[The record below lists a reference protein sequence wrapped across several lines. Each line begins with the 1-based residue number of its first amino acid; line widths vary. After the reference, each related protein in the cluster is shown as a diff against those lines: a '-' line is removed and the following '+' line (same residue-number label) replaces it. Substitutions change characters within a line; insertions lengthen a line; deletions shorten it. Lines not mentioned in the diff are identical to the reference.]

1 MAAAVLHAMPGD
13 LSETVRGEFPPVA
26 TRPRGRARE
35 ARRLRRLRYW
45 LRTVAQDL
53 SSAKG
58 IVRCGRRRTFAPGG
72 QGTVEIR
79 LNSETGAA
87 YFAGLLRCGSVWECP
102 VCMHRIQYERAKE
115 LRAVLAANRDRQ
127 GAAYMLTLTLPHD
140 QGDDHRAMRRHVAR
154 AWRYVQTGA
163 PWRRLTRRLALV
175 GSCRALETT
184 HGPHGWHPHLH
195 VLLVLRAGL
204 DAEVQ
209 RELLALVRRR
219 WTDAI
224 TRPNPDGGKQYR
236 PPSLE
241 HGVTL
246 TVSHEDD
253 YLAKLGLADE
263 LAGAAVK
270 RAAADHRTPL
280 EILVGAA
287 RRDPRDRALW
297 VEYARDMR
305 GARKLTWG
313 GSLGTPAGR
322 AAWGLAP
329 DQPDLALAG
338 AEERGPALVVAEL
351 EGKVWDTL
359 VLGDVRLQ
367 LRLLRCA
374 EDLPPPEARDRIA
387 RALLWAAGEE
397 LPPF

>member
-87 YFAGLLRCGSVWECP
+87 YFAG
-102 VCMHRIQYERAKE
+102 
-115 LRAVLAANRDRQ
+115 
-127 GAAYMLTLTLPHD
+127 
-140 QGDDHRAMRRHVAR
+140 
-154 AWRYVQTGA
+154 
-163 PWRRLTRRLALV
+163 
-175 GSCRALETT
+175 
-184 HGPHGWHPHLH
+184 

-313 GSLGTPAGR
+313 GALGTPAGR

-367 LRLLRCA
+367 LRLLRTPA
-374 EDLPPPEARDRIA
+374 DLPPPEARDRIA
-387 RALLWAAGEE
+387 RALLWAAGDE

>member
-26 TRPRGRARE
+26 TRPRGRARA
-35 ARRLRRLRYW
+35 ARRIRRLRYW
-45 LRTVAQDL
+45 LRPVAQDL

-270 RAAADHRTPL
+270 
-280 EILVGAA
+280 GAA
-287 RRDPRDRALW
+287 PRLPGRVVGRRRGVSPVLRRAP
-297 VEYARDMR
+297 
-305 GARKLTWG
+305 G
-313 GSLGTPAGR
+313 PAGPHLNR
-322 AAWGLAP
+322 VNFCRSPRTRRRPLMTPSCACPYCGAVECCRQGHPDSVCQQPQGQVVGL
-329 DQPDLALAG
+329 
-338 AEERGPALVVAEL
+338 
-351 EGKVWDTL
+351 
-359 VLGDVRLQ
+359 
-367 LRLLRCA
+367 
-374 EDLPPPEARDRIA
+374 
-387 RALLWAAGEE
+387 
-397 LPPF
+397 